1 MGKHILPVNVS
12 TINWID
18 IGHAIRMESRFSKV
32 CRESRVRQPPCG
44 SFEILSGRVWLRLL
58 LSRLRSLLDVL
69 FVDPHLPVMILL
81 LLRCSQ
87 SLRHI
92 LLLLSRHESLRTHE
106 DLIVAQV
113 LANYVNILSVIKS
126 VVARLLRR

>member
-1 MGKHILPVNVS
+1 
-12 TINWID
+12 
-18 IGHAIRMESRFSKV
+18 
-32 CRESRVRQPPCG
+32 
-44 SFEILSGRVWLRLL
+44 L